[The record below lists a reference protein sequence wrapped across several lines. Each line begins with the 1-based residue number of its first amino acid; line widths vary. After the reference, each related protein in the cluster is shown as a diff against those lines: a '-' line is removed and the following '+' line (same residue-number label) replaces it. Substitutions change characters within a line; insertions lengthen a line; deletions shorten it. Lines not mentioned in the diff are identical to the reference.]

1 MRQRERESTL
11 VCLALFLRLFQL
23 EVSGYQPRNINS
35 TSFPNKLSVRR
46 PHIIAWHRL
55 LCQKLARSETKTHKD
70 RQRRAQRQTQRLA
83 QRRAQRQDS
92 ENQVL
97 AMHYLHIRTREDAR
111 TSHQVKVSPQGC
123 GGSLESSSPRQAALL
138 KGMGVGDGFQ
148 ETMGRW
154 IPGGLHPSAGF
165 AALQP
170 HRESCRERARR
181 FVTTTRFRLSLA
193 PSCPRPL
200 HPSPLSHAASLQCGR
215 AAPWNRRIA

>member
-1 MRQRERESTL
+1 MAPSPLPEART
-11 VCLALFLRLFQL
+11 
-23 EVSGYQPRNINS
+23 
-35 TSFPNKLSVRR
+35 VRD
-46 PHIIAWHRL
+46 
-55 LCQKLARSETKTHKD
+55 KD
-70 RQRRAQRQTQRLA
+70 TQRQTKTGSKTDTKTGSKTGSKT
-83 QRRAQRQDS
+83 DS

-111 TSHQVKVSPQGC
+111 TSHQVKISPQGC